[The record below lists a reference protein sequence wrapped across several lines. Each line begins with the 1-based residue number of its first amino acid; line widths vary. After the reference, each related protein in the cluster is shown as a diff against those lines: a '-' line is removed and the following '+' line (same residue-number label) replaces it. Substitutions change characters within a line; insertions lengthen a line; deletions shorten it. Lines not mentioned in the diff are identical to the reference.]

1 MSDSKSSL
9 PAAHFEHI
17 YAGSTDPWNFET
29 SEYERGKYAATLNAL
44 PRSSYRSGLEVG
56 CSIGVLSKLLATR
69 CDRLL
74 GLDVADRALDLARER
89 CVDLK
94 HVSFARTRVPQ
105 EFPGGSYD
113 LIVLSEVAYYWT
125 LADLHAAADGLAPRH
140 LPGGTLVLV
149 HLTEW
154 IEEHPLSG
162 DAVHE
167 AWLQR
172 SEWKSIHEERHARFR
187 LNVLERCA

>member
-1 MSDSKSSL
+1 M

-29 SEYERGKYAATLNAL
+29 SEYERSKYAATLGAL
-44 PRSSYRSGLEVG
+44 PRSGYRSGLEIG

-69 CDRLL
+69 CDKLL
-74 GLDVADRALDLARER
+74 GLDVADRALERARQRCLDLP
-89 CVDLK
+89 
-94 HVSFARTRVPQ
+94 HVSFAHTRVPQ
-105 EFPGGSYD
+105 EMPSGSFD
-113 LIVLSEVAYYWT
+113 LIVLSEVVYYWT

-140 LPGGTLVLV
+140 LAGGTLILV

-162 DAVHE
+162 DTVHE
-167 AWLQR
+167 TWLHR
-172 SEWKSIHEERHARFR
+172 PEWKGVYEERHPRYR
-187 LNVLERCA
+187 LNVLERRT